1 MYMFIYIYIHIYI
14 YIYMCV
20 LYERLLG
27 QIPTTSTLRGSR
39 RQGVVLN
46 AKMELL
52 ASTRVDSV
60 SVAQNDT
67 KEKL

>member
-1 MYMFIYIYIHIYI
+1 MYMFIYIYIHTYI
-14 YIYMCV
+14 YICV

>member
-1 MYMFIYIYIHIYI
+1 MYMYMFIYTYIHIYI
-14 YIYMCV
+14 CV